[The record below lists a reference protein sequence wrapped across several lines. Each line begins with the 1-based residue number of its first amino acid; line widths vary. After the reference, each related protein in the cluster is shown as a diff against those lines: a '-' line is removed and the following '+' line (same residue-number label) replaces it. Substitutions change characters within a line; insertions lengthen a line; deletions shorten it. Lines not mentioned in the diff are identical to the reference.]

1 MMTRKKR
8 TMRMVVKAV
17 RMRRMRMM
25 SQW

>member
-8 TMRMVVKAV
+8 TMRMVVKAM